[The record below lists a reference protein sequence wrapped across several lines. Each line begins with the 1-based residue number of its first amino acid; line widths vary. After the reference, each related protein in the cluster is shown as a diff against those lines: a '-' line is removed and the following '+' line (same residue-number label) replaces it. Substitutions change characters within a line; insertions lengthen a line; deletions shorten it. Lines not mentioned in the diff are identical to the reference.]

1 MRNFTFKKGR
11 VGNGLFAHS
20 SFKSFVVMV
29 VMMIMTT
36 SSAMAQDVKFEVID
50 GFRYLLETGTK
61 TASLMADAKNKYS
74 GDIVV
79 PKKVKS
85 SDGVEYNVTSLG
97 ARCFE
102 NCSALN
108 SVNVPSS
115 VTSLESECFKGCI

>member
-115 VTSLESECFKGCI
+115 VTSLESECLKGCI